1 MHNKTDSPASLYLMR
16 ITSQNLNSR
25 EDLKN
30 LVQLIEMNGA
40 PERQSA
46 LQATQILQKI
56 QFPFYYVHLHF
67 SDDQIYPPP
76 RYFQISG
83 LLFQK
88 KHCRWHEA
96 W

>member
-76 RYFQISG
+76 AIFPNFWAS
-83 LLFQK
+83 FSK
-88 KHCRWHEA
+88 KTL
-96 W
+96 